1 MYVLHWDA
9 PRQRHPNA
17 NTTQDDK
24 DKADDV
30 AARTGACCTRAQSA
44 AAAACTGSI
53 RHRAPKY
60 VWTSGV
66 RVAWDPRRPPLEK
79 GLKNKPKVLHIR

>member
-1 MYVLHWDA
+1 MHVLRWDA

-30 AARTGACCTRAQSA
+30 AARTGTCCTRAQSA
-44 AAAACTGSI
+44 AAAASTGSI
-53 RHRAPKY
+53 RHRAPEY

-66 RVAWDPRRPPLEK
+66 RVAWEPPGGPRLK
-79 GLKNKPKVLHIR
+79 GPEE